1 MCRRLS
7 KIQIDFEF
15 KLILNSKQHMLLW
28 QALKF
33 NLARIKIRLI
43 GIVQYQIE
51 VALGIRDNP
60 LYLPGTVEIKLVQ
73 PSLG

>member
-1 MCRRLS
+1 
-7 KIQIDFEF
+7 
-15 KLILNSKQHMLLW
+15 MLLW